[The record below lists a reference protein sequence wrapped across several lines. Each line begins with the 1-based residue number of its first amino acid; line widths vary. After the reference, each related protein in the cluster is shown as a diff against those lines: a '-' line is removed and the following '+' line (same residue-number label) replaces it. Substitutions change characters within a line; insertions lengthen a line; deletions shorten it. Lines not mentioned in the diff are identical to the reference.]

1 MATSA
6 IECIGCG
13 VSDKGAF
20 CPECATTFESD
31 ERSYESTGPVSAAD
45 IVDDLMERLAAAA
58 RSDAQEGTAP

>member
-13 VSDKGAF
+13 VSGKGAF
-20 CPECATTFESD
+20 CPECTTTFESE
-31 ERSYESTGPVSAAD
+31 ERSYESTAPVSVAD
-45 IVDDLMERLAAAA
+45 IVDDLMERLAAA